1 MSDDYRL
8 RVFLVVANVGSLT
21 KAAQVLGISQPGVS
35 KNIKK
40 LEVILGK
47 RLFLRHG
54 RGVAM
59 SSFGE
64 ELYESVFPIYNRIDN
79 IMSLMKND
87 SDFIGGHFKIATVHT
102 LNSYFIAPVLK
113 DIIKKNPS
121 LKLNIS
127 ERSSMDV
134 SELVERK
141 QADIG
146 LAYDTMVTGDNLS
159 VTALHLENMK
169 IYYSPILKVQFDHNQ
184 SVIVDEDLPLVGMP
198 VGYALRQML
207 NLKFTKKL
215 NHIIQVETVDL
226 MLEIVRTGVAAC
238 ILPSNLPE
246 RLIEDAGLLRSEIMN
261 KTLQRKVVLITHIDN
276 IELPAI
282 KYMISKFKY
291 QAEGS

>member
-113 DIIKKNPS
+113 DIIKKKPS

>member
-21 KAAQVLGISQPGVS
+21 KAAEVLGISQPGVS

-40 LEVILGK
+40 LEAIIGK
-47 RLFLRHG
+47 RLFRRHG
-54 RGVAM
+54 RGVSM
-59 SSFGE
+59 SSSGE
-64 ELYESVFPIYNRIDN
+64 ELYESIFPIYNRIDN
-79 IMSLMKND
+79 IMNLMKND
-87 SDFIGGHFKIATVHT
+87 SDLISGHFKIATVHT

-113 DIIKKNPS
+113 DIIKKNPN

-146 LAYDTMVTGDNLS
+146 LAYDTMVTGENLS

-169 IYYSPILKVQFDHNQ
+169 IYYSPNMKLQFDHNQ
-184 SVIVDEDLPLVGMP
+184 NAIVDEGLPIVGMP

-226 MLEIVRTGVAAC
+226 MLEIVKTGVAAC
-238 ILPSNLPE
+238 ILPANLPC
-246 RLIEDAGLLRSEIMN
+246 RLIEDAGLLRAKIADKM
-261 KTLQRKVVLITHIDN
+261 LQRKVVLITHIDDV
-276 IELPAI
+276 ESPAI
-282 KYMISKFKY
+282 KYLINQFKC
-291 QAEGS
+291 QAEEQ